1 MKNNELNK
9 YMDLY
14 NLDFKSFQIED
25 KTDNE
30 ILYEEYFKEVQKKLE
45 NMTAE
50 EFFRM
55 FGMSI
60 DELPEKKD

>member
-30 ILYEEYFKEVQKKLE
+30 ILYEEYFKEVQK
-45 NMTAE
+45 N
-50 EFFRM
+50 
-55 FGMSI
+55 
-60 DELPEKKD
+60 